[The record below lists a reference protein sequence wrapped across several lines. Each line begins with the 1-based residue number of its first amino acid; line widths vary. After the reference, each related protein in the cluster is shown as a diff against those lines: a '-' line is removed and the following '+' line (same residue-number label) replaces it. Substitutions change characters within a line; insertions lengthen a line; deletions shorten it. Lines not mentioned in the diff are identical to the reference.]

1 LDLVPEIVFQW
12 LLWFIA
18 ATGLLHLQENAAPAM
33 AAPAQGGFVRDLRV
47 YASRSETVVWEYP
60 ILTLS
65 MAAMVKFAALPKVFC
80 RNCKQLL
87 RQQHG

>member
-1 LDLVPEIVFQW
+1 M
-12 LLWFIA
+12 A
-18 ATGLLHLQENAAPAM
+18 AMVHCSNRL

-65 MAAMVKFAALPKVFC
+65 MAAMVKFVALPKVFC
-80 RNCKQLL
+80 SNCKQLL